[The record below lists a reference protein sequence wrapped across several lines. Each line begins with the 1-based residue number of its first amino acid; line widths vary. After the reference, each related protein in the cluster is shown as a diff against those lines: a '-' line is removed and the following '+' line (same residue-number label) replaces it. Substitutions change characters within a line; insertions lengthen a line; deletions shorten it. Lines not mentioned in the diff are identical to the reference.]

1 MRPLSASLKESLAQA
16 TDQYAKSVDL
26 AEEYL
31 TARGIGPELAE
42 TFRLG
47 VVAEPIPGHEEYAD
61 RLSIPYLGA
70 RGSVYGM
77 RFRTLDG
84 DGPKYLGIHGTPTR
98 LFNLRALHESD
109 LPFMCITEGELDCV
123 ALAASGLPGIGV
135 PGSNNWKRH
144 HPRLFAGFDAV
155 YVLGDGDKAGR
166 KFTQEVSASLRS
178 ARPVTLPD
186 GADVNSLLV
195 SDGPEAIRELLG
207 V

>member
-1 MRPLSASLKESLAQA
+1 MRPLSASLKDSLAQA
-16 TDQYAKSVDL
+16 ADRYAKSLHL

-31 TARGIGPELAE
+31 TERGIGHELAE
-42 TFRLG
+42 DFRLG
-47 VVAEPIPGHEEYAD
+47 VVADPIPGHEEYAG
-61 RLSIPYLGA
+61 RLSIPYLGP

-84 DGPKYLGIHGTPTR
+84 EGPKYLGIHGTPTR

-123 ALAASGLPGIGV
+123 ALAACDLPGVGV

-166 KFTQEVSASLRS
+166 KFTQEVCASLRS
-178 ARPVTLPD
+178 ARPVTVPD

-195 SDGPEAIRELLG
+195 TGGPAGLRELLG